1 MELTLDTKDTE
12 VLKQVLDS
20 YLPQLREE
28 VFKTENFELRQAL
41 KAREEVVKS
50 LIERVNRLAAADS

>member
-12 VLKQVLDS
+12 VLKQVLDF
-20 YLPQLREE
+20 YLPQLRGE

-50 LIERVNRLAAADS
+50 LIERVNRLAAADR